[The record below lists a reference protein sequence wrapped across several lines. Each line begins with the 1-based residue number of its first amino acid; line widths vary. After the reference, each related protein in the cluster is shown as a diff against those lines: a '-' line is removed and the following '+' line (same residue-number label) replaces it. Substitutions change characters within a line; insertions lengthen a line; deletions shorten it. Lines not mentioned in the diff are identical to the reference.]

1 MNTDPKLPSGE
12 IENQLPGAPTEET
25 ANNQVEVLQNLEQLI
40 KHHIKQIDDLKIQAK
55 KHKEMLDDIFLND
68 ATYQEHDKKA
78 KEAARVR
85 SMTKSQLMKRTDV
98 YDLAEKIKEMKT
110 QSKELQ
116 TALTDYVREYQRL
129 TGVNEIEDEKG
140 ALMEIV
146 YSVRLVR
153 KPSKK

>member
-12 IENQLPGAPTEET
+12 IENQLPEGGKSEG
-25 ANNQVEVLQNLEQLI
+25 NSNQVEILQNLEQLI
-40 KHHIKQIDDLKIQAK
+40 KTHIKQIDEMKIQAK

-68 ATYQEHDKKA
+68 PTFQEHDKKA
-78 KEAARVR
+78 KEAAKVR
-85 SMTKSQLMKRTDV
+85 SLTKSQLMKRNDV
-98 YDLAEKIKEMKT
+98 YELAEKIKEMKT

-116 TALTDYVREYQRL
+116 TALTDYVREYQRM

-153 KPSKK
+153 KSSKK